1 MPSKVTIDIEGR
13 FIDHISG
20 NTKNA
25 KRSIDD
31 LGNAAQNAQKKVDG
45 IKSKKAKF
53 TVDADD
59 KASPKISKLD
69 KLLSKLKKGKTNVI
83 LEALDKASPAISKV
97 LNSLKGFGGK
107 TFRAILAIK
116 DAGAFSTVKKV
127 TSGMESLTKKTWT
140 AVIRIKDLATAPLNK
155 LKNSLF
161 SIKTLIAGIAMA
173 MAAQKFV
180 IQPINLADA
189 YSSASIGFETL
200 LGESQ
205 GQQMMNQLDEFAKAT
220 PFKSSQVIAQTQRML
235 AMGWNAENIIKDME
249 TIGDAAAATGK
260 GEMGLQQIVTALAQ
274 IQTKG
279 RLSTEE
285 LNQLA
290 EAGISAKKYIAEGL
304 GYGSGDEGI
313 AAMTKDLE
321 SGAIASGEA
330 LQALLSG
337 MKEYEGMM
345 DRTANETV
353 SGLKSQIEDAFEI
366 DVFRKWGQGLQAG
379 AKVGFG
385 AVVELLDEAESGLN
399 ELGDMLY
406 EVGSK
411 ISTFFADK
419 LNNAIGRISD
429 ITDTYEWEQAG
440 IGEKISML
448 WKGVVTDPL
457 AEWWSNGGQQ
467 KTAATAGKIGS
478 WIGKTLYSGIMAL
491 LGATDVLEDS
501 GIGLSGGMSVAQSFV
516 KGFVDNFDAS
526 AIAAKVVDAI
536 GNIWNALPAWGKL
549 LVGGYVGG
557 KAVSGLGSVI
567 GGIGN
572 VIGGIGGGIGKARG
586 FFGSTGNAMVNGS
599 GLLGKLASAGYMF
612 TGGAAGSAL
621 SGGTAALIGGGTI
634 AGGVAGVAAAGKG
647 VYDLYGSYQA
657 YKAGDMT
664 EAKAKGAS
672 GGSALGGAAAGAAVG
687 SMILPGIGT
696 AIGAGI
702 GGIAGWIGGN
712 KWASNIREAN
722 YESQEMKDAIKDSD
736 MSAEQMAATFEK
748 AVWQNMRDNFGDIE
762 LSMAEIERLAD
773 QIVWGD
779 DMAAFET
786 FTTSTKAAE
795 ESLKSLQAA
804 SEETG
809 RWMWKAGLGVT
820 FNDDEIESITASF
833 DEYMAQAQSYL
844 DNKHYEFTAAVSL
857 LVDPESETGK
867 GILDSG
873 NEFFMGLQD
882 QLDELSGQLS
892 DTLKISL
899 SDGVIDIDEEAEI
912 SRLQGQIADILNK
925 VSSAEQSAQLDLI
938 KLKFSGTNLDAES
951 FSNLMAQIQT
961 TIDER
966 MAATDEAFVV
976 AVSGLKMQLDAGE
989 IDQGEYDAQLQALT
1003 EGYAATVDS
1012 VKAEVQNVE
1021 LDIIDGAY
1029 GDILGEDA
1037 KAKMSQA
1044 ISDSLAQGIEP
1055 ATWTTE
1061 QARQFLGIDSL
1072 SEEMAG
1078 AMTQMLGQVAE
1089 QMSSLPID
1097 TSALTSGIDNSI
1109 ASAINPETI
1118 TAKVQSAFPASIP
1131 VNTNTVISATYDV
1144 TNDFTGNASEFNIMS
1159 QYEFLTNAGID
1170 PEYKVLDLF
1179 SGDSS
1184 VFNVKSSYNF
1194 SPTVTVTPR
1203 YVTNGSYDGPAARG
1217 GLFGANIP
1225 GFSAGGIVR
1234 GGSRLITVA
1243 EEGSPEMIIPLSSQR
1258 RNRALKLWAQAGHMM
1273 DVPGFARGGLTT
1285 GNTEGESIRRYEPE
1299 DMPSGRSVSVD
1310 VGGVTVQINVDA
1322 AGGDVAEAIRA
1333 QSEEIAETVA
1343 GILNEAFRAQ
1353 FENTPTKGGA
1363 A

>member
-634 AGGVAGVAAAGKG
+634 AGGVAGVAAAG
-647 VYDLYGSYQA
+647 
-657 YKAGDMT
+657 
-664 EAKAKGAS
+664 
-672 GGSALGGAAAGAAVG
+672 
-687 SMILPGIGT
+687 SM
-696 AIGAGI
+696 
-702 GGIAGWIGGN
+702 
-712 KWASNIREAN
+712 
-722 YESQEMKDAIKDSD
+722 
-736 MSAEQMAATFEK
+736 
-748 AVWQNMRDNFGDIE
+748 
-762 LSMAEIERLAD
+762 
-773 QIVWGD
+773 
-779 DMAAFET
+779 
-786 FTTSTKAAE
+786 TSTVH
-795 ESLKSLQAA
+795 
-804 SEETG
+804 T
-809 RWMWKAGLGVT
+809 RHT
-820 FNDDEIESITASF
+820 
-833 DEYMAQAQSYL
+833 
-844 DNKHYEFTAAVSL
+844 
-857 LVDPESETGK
+857 
-867 GILDSG
+867 
-873 NEFFMGLQD
+873 
-882 QLDELSGQLS
+882 
-892 DTLKISL
+892 
-899 SDGVIDIDEEAEI
+899 
-912 SRLQGQIADILNK
+912 R
-925 VSSAEQSAQLDLI
+925 
-938 KLKFSGTNLDAES
+938 
-951 FSNLMAQIQT
+951 
-961 TIDER
+961 
-966 MAATDEAFVV
+966 
-976 AVSGLKMQLDAGE
+976 
-989 IDQGEYDAQLQALT
+989 
-1003 EGYAATVDS
+1003 
-1012 VKAEVQNVE
+1012 
-1021 LDIIDGAY
+1021 
-1029 GDILGEDA
+1029 
-1037 KAKMSQA
+1037 
-1044 ISDSLAQGIEP
+1044 
-1055 ATWTTE
+1055 
-1061 QARQFLGIDSL
+1061 
-1072 SEEMAG
+1072 
-1078 AMTQMLGQVAE
+1078 
-1089 QMSSLPID
+1089 
-1097 TSALTSGIDNSI
+1097 
-1109 ASAINPETI
+1109 PET
-1118 TAKVQSAFPASIP
+1118 
-1131 VNTNTVISATYDV
+1131 
-1144 TNDFTGNASEFNIMS
+1144 
-1159 QYEFLTNAGID
+1159 
-1170 PEYKVLDLF
+1170 
-1179 SGDSS
+1179 
-1184 VFNVKSSYNF
+1184 
-1194 SPTVTVTPR
+1194 
-1203 YVTNGSYDGPAARG
+1203 
-1217 GLFGANIP
+1217 
-1225 GFSAGGIVR
+1225 
-1234 GGSRLITVA
+1234 
-1243 EEGSPEMIIPLSSQR
+1243 
-1258 RNRALKLWAQAGHMM
+1258 
-1273 DVPGFARGGLTT
+1273 
-1285 GNTEGESIRRYEPE
+1285 
-1299 DMPSGRSVSVD
+1299 
-1310 VGGVTVQINVDA
+1310 
-1322 AGGDVAEAIRA
+1322 
-1333 QSEEIAETVA
+1333 
-1343 GILNEAFRAQ
+1343 
-1353 FENTPTKGGA
+1353 
-1363 A
+1363 